1 MAVPWGMPVSLQIAS
16 VCRSDTHYLSIFH
29 IVSPDLSASECFGK
43 IRAVDRRIQD
53 NLLQR

>member
-1 MAVPWGMPVSLQIAS
+1 MAVSCGMPVILKIAG
-16 VCRSDTHYLSIFH
+16 VCRSNTHYLSIFH
-29 IVSPDLSASECFGK
+29 IVSPYLSASECFGK